1 MSVCIRSWARCMS
14 FKLDKVKRGCSES
27 LHCTCLIDLDH
38 AAVCHLLNEAQKT
51 GLIVTHAWIL
61 VLLSYAIDSDGPPR
75 QCGAHKTLPEVL
87 GALELQHSTECSPVM
102 LLVLEH

>member
-1 MSVCIRSWARCMS
+1 MS

-51 GLIVTHAWIL
+51 SLIVTHAWIL